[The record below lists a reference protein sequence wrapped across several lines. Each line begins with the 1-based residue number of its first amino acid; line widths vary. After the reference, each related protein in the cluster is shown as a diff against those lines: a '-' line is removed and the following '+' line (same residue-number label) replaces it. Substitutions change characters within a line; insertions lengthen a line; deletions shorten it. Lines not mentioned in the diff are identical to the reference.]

1 MYKTY
6 RNKKQTNMSSTHSMS
21 KLQLKKKTLK
31 ENTGYWLKKNKDTG
45 YRLQLKKKD
54 TIEINVKRKYWLLVT
69 IVKKTKKY
77 N

>member
-21 KLQLKKKTLK
+21 KLQLKITLK

-69 IVKKTKKY
+69 IVKKKIQLK
-77 N
+77 